1 MIERGQAPLAMAYAV
16 ASVIGAVGAL
26 ALGLT
31 VMRSAVA

>member
-1 MIERGQAPLAMAYAV
+1 MAMGYAV

-31 VMRSAVA
+31 VMRSAAA